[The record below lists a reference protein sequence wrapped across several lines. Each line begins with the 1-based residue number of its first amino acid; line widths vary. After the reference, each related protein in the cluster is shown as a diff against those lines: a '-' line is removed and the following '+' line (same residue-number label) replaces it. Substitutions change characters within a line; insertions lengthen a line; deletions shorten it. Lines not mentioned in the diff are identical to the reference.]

1 MLGNAFAESEK
12 DGLLYEI
19 NYYNLGI
26 KVYLNSNTDV
36 SERIVLYNNI
46 TGTSRGI
53 KVSSSIND
61 VINSFNDEN
70 MQKYYIKDGKFY
82 DGVYSISD
90 NDVIQ
95 YVEVGFKG
103 FIRYEWTETNKILF
117 EFKNNSVSNITV
129 GHGAE

>member
-1 MLGNAFAESEK
+1 
-12 DGLLYEI
+12 
-19 NYYNLGI
+19 
-26 KVYLNSNTDV
+26 
-36 SERIVLYNNI
+36 
-46 TGTSRGI
+46 
-53 KVSSSIND
+53 
-61 VINSFNDEN
+61 